1 MARNRP
7 GRGSRR
13 TGKPAPQAADEAA
26 PRAGLTG
33 FFAACFAL
41 LCLVGGTAVW
51 LSLGEAP
58 VDPGVSLVLDQPA
71 PRQVEELIPPQDV
84 APPGAAQH
92 ISAPIQAAKPA
103 PAAAG
108 AMRILPAE
116 ISPEGKIRLAPVPDP
131 LLVEQTTIGPL
142 PRIAE
147 DGAQS
152 FRLYAHPAPQA
163 GGRPRIAI
171 VITSMGL
178 RETPTR
184 LAIERLPPQISLAFT
199 PYGERLQD
207 WVAEARLQG
216 HEALLELPTEP
227 YDYPENDPGPHALLT
242 GLSAEENT
250 ARLEWLLS
258 RFSGYVGV
266 VNFIGAKFSTS
277 ETALGPVM
285 AELKGRGLMIVDNQP
300 AARSRIAELASQIS
314 LPFAAAQAQIDA
326 DLSAAA
332 IDAKLAAL
340 EKEAAAKGHAVGI
353 GLPLPL
359 TIERVTIWAAKLEAK
374 GITLAPV
381 SALAANGK

>member
-1 MARNRP
+1 LARNRP
-7 GRGSRR
+7 RRGTRR
-13 TGKPAPQAADEAA
+13 ASNPAPPATDDAA
-26 PRAGLTG
+26 PRAGLTRLYI
-33 FFAACFAL
+33 ACFIL
-41 LCLVGGTAVW
+41 LCIVGGTAVW
-51 LSLGEAP
+51 LALGEAP
-58 VDPGVSLVLDQPA
+58 VNPGISLALDQPA
-71 PRQVEELIPPQDV
+71 PRQVEELIPPNPDSAPLSPAV
-84 APPGAAQH
+84 LPPETAPPLSGAL
-92 ISAPIQAAKPA
+92 
-103 PAAAG
+103 
-108 AMRILPAE
+108 RVLPAE
-116 ISPEGKIRLAPVPDP
+116 TSPEGKIRLAPVPDP

-152 FRLYAHPAPQA
+152 FRLYAHPAPPA
-163 GGRPRIAI
+163 DGRPRVAI

-184 LAIERLPPQISLAFT
+184 LAIERLPPQLSLGFT
-199 PYGERLQD
+199 PYGEHLQD
-207 WVAEARLQG
+207 WVSEARLHG
-216 HEALLELPTEP
+216 HEVLLELPTEP

-250 ARLEWLLS
+250 GRLEWLLS

-285 AELKGRGLMIVDNQP
+285 AELKGRGLMIVDNQL
-300 AARSRIAELASQIS
+300 ASHSRIADMAAQIS
-314 LPFAAAQAQIDA
+314 LPFAAARSQIDA

-332 IDAKLAAL
+332 IDAKLAEL
-340 EKEAAAKGHAVGI
+340 EKEAAAKGHAVGL

-359 TIERVTIWAAKLEAK
+359 TIERVAIWAAQLEEK

-381 SALAANGK
+381 SAVATDGN

>member
-7 GRGSRR
+7 RRGSRHASR
-13 TGKPAPQAADEAA
+13 PALRAADEAA
-26 PRAGLTG
+26 PHAGLRRLL
-33 FFAACFAL
+33 AACFVLSCIAA
-41 LCLVGGTAVW
+41 GTAAW
-51 LSLGEAP
+51 LAMGETP
-58 VDPGVSLVLDQPA
+58 VNPGVSLVLDQP
-71 PRQVEELIPPQDV
+71 PRQVEELIPPHDG
-84 APPGAAQH
+84 APSGAAPHMQ
-92 ISAPIQAAKPA
+92 SPVQAPIP
-103 PAAAG
+103 AAG
-108 AMRILPAE
+108 AMRVLPAE
-116 ISPEGKIRLAPVPDP
+116 ITPEGKIRLAPAPDP
-131 LLVEQTTIGPL
+131 LLVEQTTTGPL

-152 FRLYAHPAPQA
+152 YRLYAHPAPPA

-250 ARLEWLLS
+250 NRLEWLLS

-285 AELKGRGLMIVDNQP
+285 AELKGRGLMIVDNQSS
-300 AARSRIAELASQIS
+300 ARSRIADIAGQIL
-314 LPFAAAQAQIDA
+314 LPFVAAQTQIDA
-326 DLSAAA
+326 DLSTAA

-340 EKEAAAKGHAVGI
+340 EQEATGKGYAVGI
-353 GLPLPL
+353 GLPLPV
-359 TIERVTIWAAKLEAK
+359 TIERISVWAAQLEAK

-381 SALAANGK
+381 SALAAAGK